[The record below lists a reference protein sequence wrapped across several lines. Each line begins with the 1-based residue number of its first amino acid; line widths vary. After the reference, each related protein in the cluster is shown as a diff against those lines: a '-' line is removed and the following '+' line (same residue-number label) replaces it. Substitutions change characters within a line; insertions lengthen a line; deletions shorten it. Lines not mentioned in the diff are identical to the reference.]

1 MNSESAVVR
10 DALTEAV
17 IGAAIEVHRTIGPGM
32 LENAYNQCLCH
43 ELHLRQLAFQ
53 REVPLPLNYKGI
65 RLDCG
70 YRLDIVVEG
79 RLVLELKAIDKVLPV
94 HKQQL
99 LSYLRMGG
107 YNTGLLINFSAYKL
121 VNGLTRL
128 VL

>member
-1 MNSESAVVR
+1 MDANTAVVR

-43 ELHLRQLAFQ
+43 ELYLRQLAFQ

-107 YNTGLLINFSAYKL
+107 YKTGLLINFAAYKL
-121 VNGLTRL
+121 VNGITRL